1 MYWGGV
7 VSLLLLGTSVYASTI
22 IQATSINYVDTDN
35 LGATNVQDALDKIS
49 TKATKK
55 IEEAKKECP
64 KGSYCKPVLCK
75 RATSLHTEKCE
86 NTDTSGY
93 CLADGYSLGDA
104 ITYGSLGTKGTL
116 TNGDA
121 FDCDVNGDGVY
132 NEATERF
139 YYLGD
144 LDDDTAMLIYYSN
157 VDGANPTSTVGIAY
171 DESSSNNNGPV
182 TAIKQLPTVEQ
193 WKNVNLKN
201 ISRTITNEIGTNI
214 ASSGTL
220 PTTFSYNGYAARLLA
235 IEDLKKSISNYGT
248 FQKGILKQYSYY
260 MESTQYSSNN
270 KNDAYG
276 YWLENA
282 HSSKLDMYKTNM
294 AMLLFTEFRGIYA
307 FYVDSTGDGNSDET
321 GELFYGKRGVRPVI
335 EVAKTNISY

>member
-64 KGSYCKPVLCK
+64 IGAECTYKTICK
-75 RATSLHTEKCE
+75 RATTLHTEECQH
-86 NTDTSGY
+86 TDTNNFCSGAGY
-93 CLADGYSLGDA
+93 TIDGSKKTTT

-116 TNGDA
+116 TSGDA

-139 YYLGD
+139 YYLTD
-144 LDDDTAMLIYYSN
+144 LDNNSSYAVLFYYTD
-157 VDGANPTSTVGIAY
+157 VGTSAY
-171 DESSSNNNGPV
+171 DESGSNLNGPV
-182 TAIKQLPTVEQ
+182 TAKTKLPTIEQ
-193 WKNVNLKN
+193 WKNVSLAFP
-201 ISRTITNEIGTNI
+201 IRAITTDNGANTVNGTE
-214 ASSGTL
+214 L
-220 PTTFSYNGYAARLLA
+220 PTDFSYSGYAARMLSINEVARACGVSSYTELWEDQSMSTKCTYLL
-235 IEDLKKSISNYGT
+235 EDTDFSSS
-248 FQKGILKQYSYY
+248 KGKV
-260 MESTQYSSNN
+260 T
-270 KNDAYG
+270 
-276 YWLENA
+276 YWLENP
-282 HSSKLDMYKTNM
+282 T
-294 AMLLFTEFRGIYA
+294 
-307 FYVDSTGDGNSDET
+307 SD
-321 GELFYGKRGVRPVI
+321 FGVVREIWINVGRPSVSRANTAEYIRPVI